1 MTPPEDLARPSAAG
15 RGSRAWGRAGA
26 GERRSPA
33 QQHRSALLVAV
44 GLVAVG
50 LAGCVPGEP
59 RSRDQQI
66 LDALKRGSTDQAMEL
81 AKRGYTEHPNDPE
94 AVMRLAGIYEKAGE
108 ILRAEQYYE
117 VARNL
122 GAANRRV
129 GPPLIRLAA
138 KNGRYQIAVDR
149 ARALLV
155 EYPEQYE
162 TRLLLAQLD
171 VLLEDPASAERELRI
186 LLGLQPRRPD
196 AYLALGRL
204 YKEHGKPEQA
214 RASLVRFLELEKKKA
229 EDRALAERLLR
240 ELSRPPGEIRLE
252 LARPTPPPAAAPPPA
267 LPRPAEPP
275 PQAPA
280 AGSGE
285 IRWLRS
291 GEQPTNPP
299 PTNAKPTNP
308 QKAEKP

>member
-1 MTPPEDLARPSAAG
+1 MAPVARAT
-15 RGSRAWGRAGA
+15 
-26 GERRSPA
+26 
-33 QQHRSALLVAV
+33 LCAV
-44 GLVAVG
+44 LGLVACIP
-50 LAGCVPGEP
+50 AEP
-59 RSRDQQI
+59 KSRDQQI
-66 LDALKRGSTDQAMEL
+66 LEALKRGSTDQAMEL
-81 AKRGYTEHPNDPE
+81 AKRGYSEHPNDPE
-94 AVMRLAGIYEKAGE
+94 SVLRLAGIYEKAGE

-122 GAANRRV
+122 GVAQKRV

-138 KNGRYQIAVDR
+138 KNGRYQIASDR

-171 VLLEDPASAERELRI
+171 VLLDDPMAAERELRI

-214 RASLVRFLELEKKKA
+214 RASLLRFLELERKA
-229 EDRALAERLLR
+229 SEDRSLAERLLR
-240 ELSRPPGEIRLE
+240 ELARPADQIHLE
-252 LARPTPPPAAAPPPA
+252 LAHPAPPPPEA
-267 LPRPAEPP
+267 PAPVLPRPAEPATP
-275 PQAPA
+275 PAA

-285 IRWLRS
+285 IRWLR
-291 GEQPTNPP
+291 GGADP
-299 PTNAKPTNP
+299 
-308 QKAEKP
+308 KAEKP

>member
-1 MTPPEDLARPSAAG
+1 M
-15 RGSRAWGRAGA
+15 
-26 GERRSPA
+26 
-33 QQHRSALLVAV
+33 AL
-44 GLVAVG
+44 GLVA
-50 LAGCVPGEP
+50 CVPAEP

-81 AKRGYTEHPNDPE
+81 AKRGYSEHPNDPE
-94 AVMRLAGIYEKAGE
+94 AVIRLAGIYEKAGE

-122 GAANRRV
+122 GAANKRV

-149 ARALLV
+149 AHALLV

-171 VLLEDPASAERELRI
+171 VLLDDPTGAERELRI
-186 LLGLQPRRPD
+186 LIGLQPRRPD

-214 RASLVRFLELEKKKA
+214 RASLSRFLELEKKKS
-229 EDRALAERLLR
+229 EDRSLAERLLR
-240 ELSRPPGEIRLE
+240 ELARPPDEIRLE
-252 LARPTPPPAAAPPPA
+252 LARPTPPPPAAPPPA
-267 LPRPAEPP
+267 LPRPSEPATP
-275 PQAPA
+275 APS

-285 IRWLRS
+285 IRWLRGG
-291 GEQPTNPP
+291 GEP
-299 PTNAKPTNP
+299 PTST
-308 QKAEKP
+308 QKADKP